1 MTFGQPEFL
10 YALTAVPA
18 AALLM
23 LWASWRRRSALARLG
38 DTGLVMMLSASVD
51 RKARGLKGWFWL
63 LALALTI
70 VAVARPQWGSDV
82 EIVERQGVQLMVA
95 LDVSKSMLAEDLKP
109 NRLGRAKLEIA
120 SLMNRLGGDEVGLVL
135 FSGAAFLQFPLT
147 FDYATARTFLDG
159 ANAGMISRPGTVVGE
174 AIDVAIEGF
183 DEQSAGQKVILIVT
197 DGESHEGDPV
207 KAAADAFELG
217 VVVFA
222 LGFGAGEGEPIPN
235 YDEFGRDAGFVRD
248 QRGNVVLSKLDEET
262 LQEIAREGGGA
273 YYRSSA
279 DGSSIDT
286 LLDDFDSLEQDAIA
300 HEVETRRIERFQ
312 GFLAAALVALV
323 FSELVPDRVASWMK
337 WRDRAWQGVSA

>member
-10 YALTAVPA
+10 SALTAVPA

-23 LWASWRRRSALARLG
+23 VWASWRRRSALARLG

-51 RKARGLKGWFWL
+51 KKARGLKGWFWL

-70 VAVARPQWGSDV
+70 IAVARPQWGSDV
-82 EIVERQGVQLMVA
+82 EILERQGVQLMVA

-109 NRLGRAKLEIA
+109 NRLRRAKLEIA

-147 FDYATARTFLDG
+147 FDYATARTFLEG
-159 ANAGMISRPGTVVGE
+159 ANTGMISRPGTVVEE

-183 DEQSAGQKVILIVT
+183 DEQSAGQRIILIVT

-207 KAAADAFELG
+207 QAAADAFKLG
-217 VVVFA
+217 VVVYT
-222 LGFGAGEGEPIPN
+222 LGLGEGEGEPIPN

-248 QRGNVVLSKLDEET
+248 QRGNVVLSKLDEDT
-262 LQEIAREGGGA
+262 LQTIAREGGGA

-279 DGSSIDT
+279 DGSSIDA

-300 HEVETRRIERFQ
+300 LEVETRRIERFQ
-312 GFLAAALVALV
+312 GFLLAALVALV
-323 FSELVPDRVASWMK
+323 FSELVPDRVASWMR
-337 WRDRAWQGVSA
+337 WRDRARQGVSA

>member
-10 YALTAVPA
+10 SALTAVPA

-23 LWASWRRRSALARLG
+23 VWASWRRRSALARLG

-51 RKARGLKGWFWL
+51 KKARGLKGWFWL

-70 VAVARPQWGSDV
+70 IAVARPQWGSDV
-82 EIVERQGVQLMVA
+82 EILERQGVQLMVA

-109 NRLGRAKLEIA
+109 NRLRRAKLEIA

-147 FDYATARTFLDG
+147 FDYATARTFLEG
-159 ANAGMISRPGTVVGE
+159 ANTGMISRPGTVVGE

-183 DEQSAGQKVILIVT
+183 DEQSAGQRIILIVT

-207 KAAADAFELG
+207 QAAADAFKLG
-217 VVVFA
+217 VVVYT
-222 LGFGAGEGEPIPN
+222 LGLGEGEGEPIPN

-248 QRGNVVLSKLDEET
+248 QRGNVVLSKLDEDT
-262 LQEIAREGGGA
+262 LQTIAREGGGA

-279 DGSSIDT
+279 DGSSIDA

-300 HEVETRRIERFQ
+300 LEVETRRIERFQ
-312 GFLAAALVALV
+312 GFLLAALVALV
-323 FSELVPDRVASWMK
+323 FSELVPDRVASWMR
-337 WRDRAWQGVSA
+337 WRDRARQGVSA

>member
-1 MTFGQPEFL
+1 VTFGQPEFL
-10 YALTAVPA
+10 SALTAVPA

-23 LWASWRRRSALARLG
+23 VWASWRRRSALARLG

-51 RKARGLKGWFWL
+51 KKARGLKGWFWL

-70 VAVARPQWGSDV
+70 IAVARPQWGSDV
-82 EIVERQGVQLMVA
+82 EILERQGVQLMVA

-109 NRLGRAKLEIA
+109 NRLRRAKLEIA

-147 FDYATARTFLDG
+147 FDYATARTFLEG
-159 ANAGMISRPGTVVGE
+159 ANTGMISRPGTVVGE

-183 DEQSAGQKVILIVT
+183 DEQSAGQRIILIVT

-207 KAAADAFELG
+207 QAAADAFKLG
-217 VVVFA
+217 VVVYT
-222 LGFGAGEGEPIPN
+222 LGLGEGEGEPIPN

-248 QRGNVVLSKLDEET
+248 QRGNVVLSKLDEDT
-262 LQEIAREGGGA
+262 LQTIAREGGGA

-279 DGSSIDT
+279 DGSSIDG
-286 LLDDFDSLEQDAIA
+286 LLNDFDSLEQDAIA
-300 HEVETRRIERFQ
+300 LEVETRRIERFQ
-312 GFLAAALVALV
+312 GFLLAALVALV
-323 FSELVPDRVASWMK
+323 FSELVPDRVASWMR
-337 WRDRAWQGVSA
+337 WRDRARQGVSA